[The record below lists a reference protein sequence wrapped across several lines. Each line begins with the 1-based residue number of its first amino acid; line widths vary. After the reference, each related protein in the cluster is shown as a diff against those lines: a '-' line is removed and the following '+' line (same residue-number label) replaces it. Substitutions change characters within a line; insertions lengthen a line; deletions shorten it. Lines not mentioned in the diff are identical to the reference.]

1 MGIEFTSL
9 QIRWYG
15 WRGNDDPHKV
25 PLQWRH
31 NEIDGVSNHRRL
43 HYLLNCC
50 FRYRS
55 KKTSKLRVTDL
66 CVGNSPV
73 TGEFP
78 AQKAST
84 AENASNW
91 WRHHDMFL
99 ILYHVR
105 ELKYLILFTLLYF
118 LTTIKRNHK
127 MLSCRL
133 ISTARL
139 NHSRWDAMFMN
150 TQKFRN

>member
-1 MGIEFTSL
+1 M
-9 QIRWYG
+9 
-15 WRGNDDPHKV
+15 
-25 PLQWRH
+25 
-31 NEIDGVSNHRRL
+31 DGVSNHRRL

-50 FRYRS
+50 FRCRS

-84 AENASNW
+84 AENASIL

-105 ELKYLILFTLLYF
+105 ELKYLILFTLLIFFNFYQ
-118 LTTIKRNHK
+118 T
-127 MLSCRL
+127 
-133 ISTARL
+133 
-139 NHSRWDAMFMN
+139 
-150 TQKFRN
+150 